1 MRELLRKVFVENA
14 ALKAVSMVLAVTL
27 FIVVRGEKDVQIGA
41 AMRVVYTMP
50 DDRVLVSEQI
60 DQVRMIVRGPWS
72 RIKRFDERDLDPIHI
87 DLRDQKAGIFR
98 FESSLIHGIPPGL
111 SVISFAPPSLELRFE
126 SLGSATVPVSVPTDG
141 EPGYGYEVVKLVP
154 LPAKLEVKGPEAEI
168 GNLKGVA
175 TRPVSV
181 QGATQS
187 FTSDVPLAS
196 LPRNFEAVSARQ
208 IKVRV
213 EIGPKQ
219 DSVTRQDVP
228 VEVTGLSTRGGET
241 APKVVTVVLRG
252 PRLALDAVDFNAM
265 RAIVEATR
273 EDDEKDGDRPKR
285 VNVSG
290 LPAGV
295 AFEVQPPEVVLRTH
309 KKAATPP

>member
-1 MRELLRKVFVENA
+1 MKDFLRKVFVENA
-14 ALKAVSMVLAVTL
+14 ALKAVSLVLSVTL

-50 DDRVLVSEQI
+50 DDRVMVSDSV

-87 DLRDQKAGIFR
+87 DLREHKAGIFR
-98 FESSLIHGIPPGL
+98 FESDLVHGMPPGL
-111 SVISFAPPSLELRFE
+111 QVVSFSPPSVELRFE
-126 SLGSATVPVSVPTDG
+126 GLGKSEVPISVPTDG
-141 EPGYGYEVVKLVP
+141 EPGYGYEVTKIVP
-154 LPAKLEVKGPEAEI
+154 MPARMEVKGPEGEI
-168 GNLKGVA
+168 GTLKGVA

-181 QGATQS
+181 QGATAP
-187 FTSDVPLAS
+187 FTIEVPLAS
-196 LPRNFEAVSARQ
+196 LPRNFEAVNVRQ

-219 DSVTRQDVP
+219 DVVTREAVP
-228 VEVTGLSTRGGET
+228 VAVTGLTVRDGET
-241 APKVVTVVLRG
+241 APKEVTIVLRG

-265 RAIVEATR
+265 RAMVEATR

-295 AFEVQPPEVVLRTH
+295 AFEVKPAEVVLRTH
-309 KKAATPP
+309 KKPPTP